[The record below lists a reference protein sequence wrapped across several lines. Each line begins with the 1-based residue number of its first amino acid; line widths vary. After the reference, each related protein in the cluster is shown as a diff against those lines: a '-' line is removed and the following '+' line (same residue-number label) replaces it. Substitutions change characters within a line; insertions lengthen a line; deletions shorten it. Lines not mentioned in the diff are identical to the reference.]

1 MKKFNFKL
9 EPLLEYRQR
18 LEDILRKD
26 LAEVGRL
33 LAIEEAKL
41 QGLRD
46 MHSNSIKE
54 VERLKGEDNNTEE
67 LMLYYNYLVGLKS
80 YIEEQSQMVAKS
92 KQIYEKQRQKLVES
106 AKERKTVELVKE
118 RAQSQHESDE
128 NKEDQKITDDIGSSR
143 FIRGVINGEG

>member
-26 LAEVGRL
+26 LVEAGRL
-33 LAIEEAKL
+33 LDIEQAKL
-41 QGLRD
+41 QDLRD
-46 MHSNSIKE
+46 AHSKAIEE
-54 VERLKGEDNNTEE
+54 VERLKGEDNSTED
-67 LMLYYNYLVGLKS
+67 LMLYYNYLVGLKT

-92 KQIYEKQRQKLVES
+92 KQVYEEQRQKLVES
-106 AKERKTVELVKE
+106 AKERRTVELVKE
-118 RAQSQHESDE
+118 RAQSQHESE
-128 NKEDQKITDDIGSSR
+128 EKKEDQKITDDIGSSR